1 MTRLIAFALLT
12 ASVAFGQ
19 ATKGALTK
27 PSSLNERAPD
37 VYKVKFDT
45 TAGVFI
51 VEVHSDWAPK
61 GADRFYNLVKNGFY
75 DNNRFFRV
83 IRSPRPFMAQFG
95 INGDPA
101 ISAKWL
107 NANIPD
113 DPVTQHNVR
122 GMITFATGG
131 PNTRTTQLFINY
143 DDNSRLDES
152 GFSPFGNVVSGMEI
166 VDKLY
171 AGYGEGAPQGSGPD
185 QDRIQSEGNAYLNKN
200 FPLLDYIKTAHVL
213 P

>member
-61 GADRFYNLVKNGFY
+61 GADRFYNLVKNGYY
-75 DNNRFFRV
+75 DNCRFFRV
-83 IRSPRPFMAQFG
+83 MPNFMVQFG
-95 INGDPA
+95 INGDTA
-101 ISAKWL
+101 IQRNWQ
-107 NANIPD
+107 NATITD
-113 DPVTQHNVR
+113 DPVKQ
-122 GMITFATGG
+122 
-131 PNTRTTQLFINY
+131 
-143 DDNSRLDES
+143 
-152 GFSPFGNVVSGMEI
+152 
-166 VDKLY
+166 
-171 AGYGEGAPQGSGPD
+171 
-185 QDRIQSEGNAYLNKN
+185 GNARGL
-200 FPLLDYIKTAHVL
+200 V
-213 P
+213 